1 MNVLVSSLEQCMSVK
16 EYTKVWNCPACD
28 SENRLSQTRMIQK
41 VLALPSFIKVV
52 PEPPQR
58 KDGLTDRK
66 TYHKIF
72 SRWFW
77 QFLDELEAQA
87 ANFRDDN
94 WQKDGQSENEDVDTA
109 GDEID

>member
-1 MNVLVSSLEQCMSVK
+1 MKVLVSSLEQCLSGK
-16 EYTKVWNCPACD
+16 QTTQIWHCPECKT
-28 SENRLSQTRMIQK
+28 ENRLSKTRMIQK
-41 VLALPSFIKVV
+41 VMSLPSFIKVV

-94 WQKDGQSENEDVDTA
+94 WQKDGQSEIEDVDTT
-109 GDEID
+109 GDDIE